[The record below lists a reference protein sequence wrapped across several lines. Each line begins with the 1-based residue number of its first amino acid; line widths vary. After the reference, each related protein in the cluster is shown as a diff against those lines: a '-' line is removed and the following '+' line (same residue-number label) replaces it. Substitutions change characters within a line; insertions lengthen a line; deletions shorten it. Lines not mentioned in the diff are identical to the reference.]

1 MSTLPDKEFPV
12 MVIKAL
18 TEEWMDTARTSNR
31 ERERENTGKD
41 QTEVKS
47 ELKHTP
53 EEFNYRLDAIKA

>member
-1 MSTLPDKEFPV
+1 
-12 MVIKAL
+12 
-18 TEEWMDTARTSNR
+18 MDGHSKNFQQ
-31 ERERENTGKD
+31 RERENTGKD